1 MDFDLIYAAL
11 VFGLVT
17 GFHCIGMCG
26 PIAISLPLSK
36 DSWLKK
42 TIGGITYNL
51 GRVVTYSIMGAVFGL
66 LGQGLVIA
74 GFQQWLSIAV
84 GALMIL
90 SVLFPLM
97 FNKLVSKSP
106 VFPMVNQLKAKL
118 GLLFGKKS
126 IPALFLIGLLNG
138 LLPCGPVYVAIGLSL
153 ASGNV
158 VSGAFYMALFGLGT
172 IPIMLSLSLLGNFFT
187 VKVRSRIRKLVP
199 VFIVVMGV
207 WFILKGLGLGVH
219 MVSPPDQKL
228 HIKTEQVSEVVNNFL
243 TINLI

>member
-1 MDFDLIYAAL
+1 MDIDLIYAAL
-11 VFGLVT
+11 IFGLLT

-36 DSWLKK
+36 DSWLQKI
-42 TIGGITYNL
+42 IGALTYNM

-74 GFQQWLSIAV
+74 GFQQWLSVVI
-84 GALMIL
+84 GAAMIL
-90 SVLFPLM
+90 SVLFPLL
-97 FNKLVSKSP
+97 FNSLASKSP
-106 VFPMVNQLKAKL
+106 LFPLVSQIKFKL

-126 IPALFLIGLLNG
+126 YPALFLIGLLNG

-158 VSGAFYMALFGLGT
+158 LSGAFYMALFGLGT

-187 VKVRSRIRKLVP
+187 VKIRSRIRKLVP
-199 VFIVVMGV
+199 VFIVVMGL

-228 HIKTEQVSEVVNNFL
+228 QIKTEQGL
-243 TINLI
+243 